1 MKPFTLDAAGVST
14 QNKYE
19 IIKYFL
25 SDGTHSRSEA
35 ARSVSKSAM
44 TVGKVASAMLAR
56 GLLVS
61 ELAAGEIGRSTE
73 YLLAN
78 PSLCAYLINVG
89 KESFSL
95 SLLRANRTETRLRS
109 RPRNPSLSYEDD
121 LRSFLLSISGK
132 LSQSTQ
138 DDVMGVALIYSD
150 SVEYA
155 PPCLDIR
162 PDVTASQTEATG
174 AYLQQLCPNGCS
186 LWVNISDRILP
197 TLYVGA
203 RPISNGAMGL
213 ALRSKSETEIARE
226 LAKYLDSLCD
236 TVIPDKV
243 LITAD
248 VFPVDEIFIGC
259 VKENMKRKDS
269 ISFEVNKD
277 MSPISAYAL
286 DTATDSFAKRL
297 AGVCQSE

>member
-1 MKPFTLDAAGVST
+1 
-14 QNKYE
+14 
-19 IIKYFL
+19 
-25 SDGTHSRSEA
+25 
-35 ARSVSKSAM
+35 
-44 TVGKVASAMLAR
+44 
-56 GLLVS
+56 
-61 ELAAGEIGRSTE
+61 
-73 YLLAN
+73 
-78 PSLCAYLINVG
+78 
-89 KESFSL
+89 
-95 SLLRANRTETRLRS
+95 
-109 RPRNPSLSYEDD
+109 
-121 LRSFLLSISGK
+121 
-132 LSQSTQ
+132 
-138 DDVMGVALIYSD
+138 
-150 SVEYA
+150 
-155 PPCLDIR
+155 
-162 PDVTASQTEATG
+162 
-174 AYLQQLCPNGCS
+174 
-186 LWVNISDRILP
+186 
-197 TLYVGA
+197 
-203 RPISNGAMGL
+203 MGL